1 METRRRKPPKSDRTT
16 LASRT
21 GRNPPSETASNR
33 LRALRQ
39 SSDVASS
46 ERLFLATLRI
56 RIPRNVWTGPFSS
69 SHPDLRLEILNR
81 VEVTPDA
88 SVSDFWIEGGPP
100 GVWAEEIGRFP
111 DILSVDSL
119 AEVGGGSLYRI
130 KYRNPPIVYLY
141 RRLQLPLHFP
151 LRMQGG
157 YLGWEI
163 VARYSEFQEIMKHV
177 RTADPAAQ
185 IVSIRRGP
193 LRSHLPLLSEAQHQ
207 LLTEAMAAGYFAV
220 PRGITLTALARKLNR
235 SKSGISEAIAL
246 IEKKLLEAA
255 VRPPVVPG

>member
-1 METRRRKPPKSDRTT
+1 MAPPRGNRPGNVSRRSAAIADRSSGTES
-16 LASRT
+16 A
-21 GRNPPSETASNR
+21 EHR
-33 LRALRQ
+33 LRALRR
-39 SSDVASS
+39 SSNSS
-46 ERLFLATLRI
+46 TAARLFLATLRI
-56 RIPRNVWTGPFSS
+56 RIPRTLWTGPFSS
-69 SHPDLRLEILNR
+69 GHPDVRLEILNR
-81 VEVTPDA
+81 VEVTPDV
-88 SVSDFWIEGGPP
+88 SVSDFWIDGGPP
-100 GVWAEEIGRFP
+100 GVWAQEISGYP

-119 AEVGGGSLYRI
+119 AEVGSGSLYRI
-130 KYRNPPIVYLY
+130 KYRNPPVVYLY

-151 LRMQGG
+151 LRMQAG

-177 RTADPAAQ
+177 RSADPTAQ

-193 LRSHLPLLSEAQHQ
+193 LRSHLPLLSEAQHR

-255 VRPPVVPG
+255 LRPPVSPA